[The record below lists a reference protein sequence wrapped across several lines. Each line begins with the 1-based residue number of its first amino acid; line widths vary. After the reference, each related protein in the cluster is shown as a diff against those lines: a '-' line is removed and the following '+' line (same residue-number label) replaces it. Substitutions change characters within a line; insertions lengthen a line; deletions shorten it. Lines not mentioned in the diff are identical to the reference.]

1 MENYKND
8 SINPGDGNLEISEIM
23 EMNNVTKG
31 ELDRLVYMIQT
42 QESLRELITHE
53 YADVNKRVI
62 EPYKIVD
69 LQKVLNQKWTMKISE
84 TGIFT
89 TETFMAIVAF
99 QKENWYSASWMIQVD
114 MKNWLFENY
123 TKSNQKEE
131 DSNEDYE
138 DFMEG
143 ITGNKSD
150 KLEKPEKEMKPE
162 KDENYEDFMK
172 SFDIPNIIKSKELK
186 ASKVEKGSIENIENN
201 KYKRGNELLKDS
213 EFSSKLSQVAANIWC
228 NVSDLITVM
237 RAESRTPD
245 NPEWID
251 SKAVNPNGWA
261 TGLIQF
267 MPKTAIW
274 LWTTTENLMKMSA
287 LDQLDYV
294 QMYFEQNSRGYKL
307 NNVADLYRVVFF
319 PISLGKPENWVFES
333 NELSAGLIARK
344 NPAIARFGPGHYID
358 NKIFEK
364 YVSSYVS

>member
-138 DFMEG
+138 DFMEE

-150 KLEKPEKEMKPE
+150 KLEKIQKENTSDYEMFMKEILWDSSYEKEMKSE

-172 SFDIPNIIKSKELK
+172 SFDIPNIIKSKEFKEHQLDLNQLDLRSLAKKYPNEASLK
-186 ASKVEKGSIENIENN
+186 NNNPAGITYFPAFANTLTKHGVEFYKWTARPRSEWRNYFGFKNMEDGMQALDILWNIKLAKLAEQDFSDFAENWAVDTRS
-201 KYKRGNELLKDS
+201 YRNE
-213 EFSSKLSQVAANIWC
+213 FGNIW
-228 NVSDLITVM
+228 NTKMKDLPDHEIQRIKIRQM
-237 RAESRTPD
+237 RIESP
-245 NPEWID
+245 
-251 SKAVNPNGWA
+251 G
-261 TGLIQF
+261 
-267 MPKTAIW
+267 MY
-274 LWTTTENLMKMSA
+274 TELRK
-287 LDQLDYV
+287 LD
-294 QMYFEQNSRGYKL
+294 
-307 NNVADLYRVVFF
+307 
-319 PISLGKPENWVFES
+319 I
-333 NELSAGLIARK
+333 I
-344 NPAIARFGPGHYID
+344 
-358 NKIFEK
+358 
-364 YVSSYVS
+364 